1 MRNVNTY
8 NCKQWISEVH
18 GRAIYVFWW
27 CQYKIKQYKK
37 SGYL

>member
-18 GRAIYVFWW
+18 GRAIYVF
-27 CQYKIKQYKK
+27 
-37 SGYL
+37 